1 VISFIIGWVL
11 TGLIVGALGRLIV
24 PGRTRMGI
32 GQTIVVGIVGSFLG
46 GLIGRLIGL
55 RLLATYGAAF
65 VLGVLSTAVIVY
77 FIQRKR
83 PATADD
89 D

>member
-1 VISFIIGWVL
+1 VISYIFGLLLIGLVSGVL
-11 TGLIVGALGRLIV
+11 ARMIV

-32 GQTIVVGIVGSFLG
+32 GQTVAVGIIGSIIG
-46 GLIGRLIGL
+46 GWIARLIGFRAL
-55 RLLATYGAAF
+55 TLIAVAF
-65 VLGVLSTAVIVY
+65 VLGVLSTAAIVY